1 MGSGE
6 PSVKGFISKAF
17 SENFLPT
24 QRPVNRSAASVDGHM
39 VGSNPSVNG
48 LFEALI
54 FQRSAGGPAAEGRER
69 GRRSAASEDRYSP
82 AAPAFNPSSL

>member
-6 PSVKGFISKAF
+6 PSVNGFISKAF
-17 SENFLPT
+17 LENFLPT

-54 FQRSAGGPAAEGRER
+54 FKDRQAVRQPGAANADAE
-69 GRRSAASEDRYSP
+69 
-82 AAPAFNPSSL
+82 APPPKPDIARPPPPSTRQI